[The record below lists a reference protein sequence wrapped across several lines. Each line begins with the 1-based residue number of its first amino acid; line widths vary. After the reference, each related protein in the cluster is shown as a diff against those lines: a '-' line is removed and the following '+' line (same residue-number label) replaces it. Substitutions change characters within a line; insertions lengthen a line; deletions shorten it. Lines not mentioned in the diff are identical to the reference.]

1 MNKGLIIALIVVL
14 VSFIYFKF
22 VLSESEFE
30 EKKVINTLENYSNN
44 SESEKV
50 KNELQDSDNQ
60 DTEDLHSDDIEK
72 LFNLSDE
79 PDNNDDSNSN
89 NIVFLDLDYNGN
101 RGRVILSLNKD
112 VVPKTCNNFSVLCEK
127 KAYVGSKFHR
137 VIKDFMIQGGD
148 FTNHDG
154 TGGVSIYG
162 NVFPDENFVLKH
174 DKGTISMAN
183 SGPDTNGSQFF
194 ISTAKTDWLDGK
206 HVVFGKVVKGMDLVE
221 YIENQN
227 TDNNDKPLTD
237 VTIVDCGLL

>member
-1 MNKGLIIALIVVL
+1 MNKGLIITIIVII
-14 VSFIYFKF
+14 VSFIFYKF
-22 VLSESEFE
+22 VMISPESN
-30 EKKVINTLENYSNN
+30 EKINTLEKYSNN
-44 SESEKV
+44 SESEKI
-50 KNELQDSDNQ
+50 NEELKDSDNQ
-60 DTEDLHSDDIEK
+60 DTEDIHSDDIEN

-79 PDNNDDSNSN
+79 PSNEDSSTG

-194 ISTAKTDWLDGK
+194 ISTAKTDWLDNK

-221 YIENQN
+221 FIESQN